1 MRNRTQSNQRRTL
14 ELLAE
19 EAIFELAA
27 DEREELDALLEETPD
42 IDPGCMLNAAATVH
56 LASISEE
63 FEPMPM
69 SVQESILAQARK

>member
-1 MRNRTQSNQRRTL
+1 
-14 ELLAE
+14 
-19 EAIFELAA
+19 
-27 DEREELDALLEETPD
+27 
-42 IDPGCMLNAAATVH
+42 MLNAAATVH